1 MFKNEIA
8 NLRRKSLEAKR
19 AQEMRK
25 AHKHNEELIA
35 QFRKEQ
41 KKVA

>member
-19 AQEMRK
+19 VQEMRK
-25 AHKHNEELIA
+25 AQKHNEELVA
-35 QFRKEQ
+35 QFKREQ